1 MPRPRLVSISIRTP
15 SVRFPG
21 AVLLLVL
28 RVGRAVTGTPIGGLR
43 RAPVRAMPCPCA
55 LFAKTVRLTM
65 SSHGDLTPIY
75 YGKFPL
81 PPATAGATHTLTF
94 ALSTDPRKRV
104 SAS

>member
-55 LFAKTVRLTM
+55 LLAQTVRLTM
-65 SSHGDLTPIY
+65 SSHGAFIRYLLRQIPGF
-75 YGKFPL
+75 GKFKN
-81 PPATAGATHTLTF
+81 PPMEV
-94 ALSTDPRKRV
+94 ALFSPRHY
-104 SAS
+104 A